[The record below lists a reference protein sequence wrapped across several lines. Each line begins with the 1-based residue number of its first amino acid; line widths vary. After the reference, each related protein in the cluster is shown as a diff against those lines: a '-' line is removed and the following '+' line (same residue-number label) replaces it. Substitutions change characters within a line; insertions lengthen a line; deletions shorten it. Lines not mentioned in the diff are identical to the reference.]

1 MKSYAQK
8 AWASLRK
15 GDAQQT
21 KQQFD
26 VLLRE
31 GIRKR
36 FGQHF
41 DEAHRS
47 FLEEELYVIGARGA
61 ECLFL
66 QYLDVLNNVKRFAF
80 PYVCSIQNTSLV
92 CYCLGITQ
100 VDPVMT
106 HSRFERFLSLGAE
119 RTRGFGSSFPAR
131 KKRRFPAVLIPFPIS
146 SSTFVT
152 KNERL
157 KSLYSRRNA
166 SFCARRSKILPSL
179 RPSFPTVCLQSRR
192 RKRSRNMCIFA
203 RRSVAGSPNERG
215 TCCLRRTS

>member
-1 MKSYAQK
+1 MKSYGQK

-26 VLLRE
+26 VWLRE

-66 QYLDVLNNVKRFAF
+66 HYLDVLNKVRRFAF
-80 PYVCSIQNTSLV
+80 PYVCSIQNASLV

-119 RTRGFGSSFPAR
+119 RIPGLWIELSRA
-131 KKRRFPAVLIPFPIS
+131 KKEEISRRFDTIS
-146 SSTFVT
+146 DFFICFCDE
-152 KNERL
+152 ERTL
-157 KSLYSRRNA
+157 EVSVQQAER
-166 SFCARRSKILPSL
+166 FFL
-179 RPSFPTVCLQSRR
+179 RPSFKDPAV
-192 RKRSRNMCIFA
+192 FA
-203 RRSVAGSPNERG
+203 TLVPDGLPAEQAPK
-215 TCCLRRTS
+215 TL

>member
-1 MKSYAQK
+1 MNGYTFPRFGGDIVKSYAQK
-8 AWASLRK
+8 AWASLRT

-66 QYLDVLNNVKRFAF
+66 HYLDVLTRSGDLHFPMFAA
-80 PYVCSIQNTSLV
+80 YRI
-92 CYCLGITQ
+92 
-100 VDPVMT
+100 
-106 HSRFERFLSLGAE
+106 
-119 RTRGFGSSFPAR
+119 
-131 KKRRFPAVLIPFPIS
+131 RRWSA
-146 SSTFVT
+146 TAWG
-152 KNERL
+152 
-157 KSLYSRRNA
+157 SRR
-166 SFCARRSKILPSL
+166 SIPS
-179 RPSFPTVCLQSRR
+179 
-192 RKRSRNMCIFA
+192 
-203 RRSVAGSPNERG
+203 
-215 TCCLRRTS
+215 